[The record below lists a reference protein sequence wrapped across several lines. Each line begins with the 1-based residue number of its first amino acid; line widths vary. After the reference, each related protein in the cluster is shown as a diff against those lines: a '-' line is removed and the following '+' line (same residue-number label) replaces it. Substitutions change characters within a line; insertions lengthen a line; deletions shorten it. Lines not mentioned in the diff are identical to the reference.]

1 MEKEISS
8 IFIGIIV
15 LLLGSCIGIDFDIP
29 APVSSYTD
37 PRSYQHGIDF
47 LKLPDGN
54 YILIWSSSGI
64 PPAGEDSNGEW
75 SHDIYYSKIYLQNPY
90 IEPIGIILSPGAQE
104 PASSDISQNGH
115 IMITM
120 EDSYQAKNNL
130 AQTFAVFDK
139 NMDPIKEYQNI
150 VYDGGHSGHVAS
162 VGNNFVVF
170 YSDEWIDGGGV
181 DNLGSGDDVLLKVYD
196 STGKLGNEK
205 DVAVG
210 ETTRDWWPMIAGSND
225 TALLLWQ
232 QFVDDETYSIL
243 MYSIYNPANNEWVK
257 EADVLFTDLK
267 YYTYDAQYIQELN
280 YFLISG
286 TSEFG
291 KGFSFLLSTT
301 GEVVAQNIFL
311 PPIVRE
317 AQPAIWKV
325 AENQYKA
332 VFPVDPTG
340 FMILSISSSEIVL
353 EKEISNSYRWT
364 YAGTDGIFLDK
375 DSVYFVSLSPA
386 GIKEII
392 VRLDY

>member
-1 MEKEISS
+1 MEKEVSS
-8 IFIGIIV
+8 IYIGIIV

-29 APVSSYTD
+29 APISSYTD
-37 PRSYQHGIDF
+37 PRAYQHGIDF

-64 PPAGEDSNGEW
+64 PPVGEDSNGEW
-75 SHDIYYSKIYLQNPY
+75 SHDIYYSKIDLQNPY
-90 IEPIGIILSPGAQE
+90 IDPIGIILSPGAQE

-115 IMITM
+115 VMITM
-120 EDSYQAKNNL
+120 EDSYQTKNNL
-130 AQTFAVFDK
+130 AQTFAVYDK
-139 NMDPIKEYQNI
+139 NMEPIKEYQNI
-150 VYDGGHSGHVAS
+150 VFDGGHSGHISS
-162 VGNNFVVF
+162 VGNYFIVF
-170 YSDEWIDGGGV
+170 YSDEWIDDGGV

-196 STGKLGNEK
+196 STGKLMNEK

-210 ETTRDWWPMIAGSND
+210 DTTRDWWPMIAGSND

-232 QFVDDETYSIL
+232 QFVDDETSSIL

-267 YYTYDAQYIQELN
+267 YYTYAAQYILGLN

-291 KGFSFLLSTT
+291 EGFSFLLTPK
-301 GEVVAQNIFL
+301 GEVLAQNISL
-311 PPIVRE
+311 PPIIRE

-364 YAGTDGIFLDK
+364 YTGTDGIFLDK